1 MNNEKNKDDK
11 KMLQKV
17 IDLNDPETSIIDI
30 NKGEKIITELNN
42 LICLGEYELA
52 RPMFKQIIDEIPCYF
67 ENFYKLIFMRG
78 IPDKWLLTNQLRTSA
93 NYIWILYQDY
103 NNEFSKVRNCPNILF
118 NNYFINAN
126 EFDLLIT
133 EAFYSSYEITDG
145 FKMNKKFLFDWLWL

>member
-52 RPMFKQIIDEIPCYF
+52 RPMFKQIIDETLDIPEEQRRLEQY
-67 ENFYKLIFMRG
+67 
-78 IPDKWLLTNQLRTSA
+78 
-93 NYIWILYQDY
+93 
-103 NNEFSKVRNCPNILF
+103 
-118 NNYFINAN
+118 
-126 EFDLLIT
+126 
-133 EAFYSSYEITDG
+133 
-145 FKMNKKFLFDWLWL
+145 